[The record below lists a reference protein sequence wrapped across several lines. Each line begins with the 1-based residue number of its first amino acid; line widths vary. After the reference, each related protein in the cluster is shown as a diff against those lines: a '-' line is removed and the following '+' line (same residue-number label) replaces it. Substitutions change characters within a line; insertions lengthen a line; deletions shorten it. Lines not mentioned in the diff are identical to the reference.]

1 VLREQALGFRP
12 DWEAVVTPFVD
23 YCETVPEIDASQLA
37 LLGASFGGHLAP
49 RAAAFEPRLRAV
61 ITIDGLYDGYASV
74 LSLLN
79 PELRA
84 LLDAEDADGFN
95 STARQAMD
103 TNSAFRWYID
113 QALWA
118 FRVASPFE
126 FFEEAR
132 AYRLDGVVDLITCP
146 VLVCAAATDHFNPGQ
161 AENLAAALG
170 ERATLRP
177 FTDAESAG
185 VHSHP
190 GASVLVNGVV
200 LDWLTATLREQHG
213 GVVMSASR
221 RPRLAQLTRA
231 DLSPSQLA
239 LYDGMLAKEIPWAE
253 HAGARA
259 IAADGSL
266 LGPFGPL
273 LFSPDIAG
281 AFIDV
286 FRADGRSTTLSPRVH
301 EIVILTVGAACH
313 CEYELYAH
321 RLLGAAT
328 GLDDKMIDA
337 IIADE
342 RPDFDRAD
350 EAAAYDFTLQLVTQ
364 QRVGDATYTKAKATL
379 GDQSLLDVV
388 LLIGLYL
395 TVCSILNAFAIEV
408 PD

>member
-1 VLREQALGFRP
+1 MNLSPDRSFNFNLLRWIGTAPYRGADIAELVDLAGRLTPGDFESWHTEFLALAERVASEGWNDASTTSPTRRDRAFRAASYYRAADFFLHGDPGDPRIDETWAAAATQFDLAIAELDPPGERITLPADDFTIPAILYRASRDTRPRATLVMFNGFDGSQEEMLHACGIAALERGFHVVTFEGPGQPTVLREQGLGFRH
-12 DWEAVVTPFVD
+12 DWEAVVTPIVD

-37 LLGASFGGHLAP
+37 LLGVSFGGHLAP

-61 ITIDGLYDGYASV
+61 ITIDGLYNGYESV

-84 LLDAEDADGFN
+84 LLNAGDAKRFN
-95 STARQAMD
+95 TAARQAMGTD
-103 TNSAFRWYID
+103 NGFRWYMD

-200 LDWLTATLREQHG
+200 LDWLTATL
-213 GVVMSASR
+213 AS
-221 RPRLAQLTRA
+221 
-231 DLSPSQLA
+231 SPVAS
-239 LYDGMLAKEIPWAE
+239 
-253 HAGARA
+253 
-259 IAADGSL
+259 S
-266 LGPFGPL
+266 
-273 LFSPDIAG
+273 
-281 AFIDV
+281 
-286 FRADGRSTTLSPRVH
+286 
-301 EIVILTVGAACH
+301 
-313 CEYELYAH
+313 
-321 RLLGAAT
+321 
-328 GLDDKMIDA
+328 
-337 IIADE
+337 
-342 RPDFDRAD
+342 
-350 EAAAYDFTLQLVTQ
+350 
-364 QRVGDATYTKAKATL
+364 
-379 GDQSLLDVV
+379 
-388 LLIGLYL
+388 
-395 TVCSILNAFAIEV
+395 
-408 PD
+408 